1 MTKRPAFYHFLGCVI
16 PHRYPSV
23 EKATRLVFEDLDMDL
38 LDLKGAT
45 CCPAPGVFGSF
56 DRVTWATIAARNLT
70 LAEEGGHDITTG
82 CNGCFASLW
91 DSNHELKHDEELRAA
106 VNENLAEIGR
116 QFKGSIE
123 VTHYVDALY
132 NTAGLEKIRK
142 RVTRSFKGVR
152 MALHPGCHWMRP
164 KLIKK
169 KDDSERPHIFR
180 ELCEASGA
188 EYVPYKDELICCG
201 AGGAVRTADVK
212 TSLDFTRQKFESIE
226 AAGGADI
233 IVTPC
238 PFCELQLD
246 LGQVEIQKFFEKEFR
261 YDVMHVTELLALAFG
276 HDPDEFGLTTH
287 LQYMQRKSEP
297 AWEVLGIERNKA
309 EDATASE

>member
-1 MTKRPAFYHFLGCVI
+1 MAKHKFYHFLGCII
-16 PHRYPSV
+16 PHRYPSI
-23 EKATRLVFEDLDMDL
+23 EKAARIVFEDLGLEL
-38 LDLKGAT
+38 LDMEGAS

-70 LAEEGGHDITTG
+70 IAEAGGHPITTG

-91 DSNHELKHDEELRAA
+91 DANHELKHDEELMKT
-106 VNENLAEIGR
+106 VNDNLAEINR
-116 QFKGSIE
+116 EFKGSIE

-132 NTAGLEKIRK
+132 SIAGLEKIRK
-142 RVTRSFKGVR
+142 HVTRPLTGVR

-164 KLIKK
+164 AALKQ
-169 KDDSERPHIFR
+169 KDNSERPHIFR
-180 ELCEASGA
+180 ELCETSGA
-188 EYVPYKDELICCG
+188 TYVPYKDELICCG

-212 TSLDFTRQKFESIE
+212 VALDFTKQKFNSLLE
-226 AAGGADI
+226 AGGADI

-246 LGQVEIQKFFEKEFR
+246 LGQVEIKKHFDLDYQF
-261 YDVMHVTELLALAFG
+261 DILHVVELLALAFG
-276 HDPDEFGLTTH
+276 HEPEEFGLSTH

-297 AWEVLGIERNKA
+297 NWERLGLK
-309 EDATASE
+309 T

>member
-1 MTKRPAFYHFLGCVI
+1 MPKQSFYHFLGCII

-23 EKATRLVFEDLDMDL
+23 EAAAKLVFKDVGVGLLDME
-38 LDLKGAT
+38 GAT

-70 LAEEGGHDITTG
+70 IAEAGGHPITTG

-91 DSNHELKHDEELRAA
+91 DANHELKHDDELRDA

-116 QFKGSIE
+116 EFKGTIE
-123 VTHYVDALY
+123 VWHYVDALY
-132 NTAGLEKIRK
+132 SQVGLERIREK
-142 RVTRSFKGVR
+142 VTRPLKGVR

-164 KLIKK
+164 KQVKK
-169 KDDSERPHIFR
+169 KDDSEHPHIFR
-180 ELCEASGA
+180 ELCETSGA

-212 TSLDFTRQKFESIE
+212 VALDFTKQKFDSLLE
-226 AAGGADI
+226 AGGADMV
-233 IVTPC
+233 VTPC

-246 LGQVEIQKFFEKEFR
+246 MGQVEIQNYFDMEYHF
-261 YDVMHVTELLALAFG
+261 DILHVMELLALAFG
-276 HDPDEFGLTTH
+276 HEPEEFGLTTH
-287 LQYMQRKSEP
+287 LQYMQRKSQP
-297 AWEVLGIERNKA
+297 NWKRLGIEAR
-309 EDATASE
+309 T

>member
-1 MTKRPAFYHFLGCVI
+1 MTKKPKFYHFLGCII
-16 PHRYPSV
+16 PHRYPSIQ
-23 EKATRLVFEDLDMDL
+23 KATELVFEDLGIEL
-38 LDLKGAT
+38 LDMEGAT

-56 DRVTWATIAARNLT
+56 DRVTWAAISARNLT
-70 LAEEGGHDITTG
+70 IAEQGGHPITTG

-91 DSNHELKHDEELRAA
+91 DGNHELKHDEELRKA
-106 VNENLAEIGR
+106 VNEALAEVGR
-116 QFKGSIE
+116 EFKGTIE

-132 NTAGLEKIRK
+132 NNAGLEKIRD

-164 KLIKK
+164 KNVKQ
-169 KDDSERPHIFR
+169 KDDSEHPHLFR
-180 ELCEASGA
+180 ELCETSGA

-212 TSLDFTRQKFESIE
+212 TALDFTKQKFDSLLD
-226 AAGGADI
+226 AGGADM

-246 LGQVEIQKFFEKEFR
+246 LGQVEIQKHFGEEYTF
-261 YDVMHVTELLALAFG
+261 DILHVSELLALAFG
-276 HDPDEFGLTTH
+276 HDQSEFGLSTH

-297 AWEVLGIERNKA
+297 NWERLGIKA
-309 EDATASE
+309 

>member
-1 MTKRPAFYHFLGCVI
+1 MARPKFFHFLGCII
-16 PHRYPSV
+16 PHRYPSI
-23 EKATRLVFEDLDMDL
+23 EKAVNIVFEDLGMEL
-38 LDLKGAT
+38 LDMVGAT

-70 LAEEGGHDITTG
+70 IAEQGGAPITTG

-91 DSNHELKHDEELRAA
+91 DSAHELREDEELRQK

-116 QFKGSIE
+116 EFKGTVE
-123 VTHYVDALY
+123 VTHYVDALVSV
-132 NTAGLEKIRK
+132 AGMDKIRK
-142 RVTRSFKGVR
+142 KVVRPLTGVR

-164 KLIKK
+164 QAFKQ
-169 KDDSERPHIFR
+169 KDNSERPRIFR

-188 EYVPYKDELICCG
+188 EYVPYKDELMCCG
-201 AGGAVRTADVK
+201 AGGAVRTADIKV
-212 TSLDFTRQKFESIE
+212 SLDFTRQKFDSIL

-246 LGQVEIQKFFEKEFR
+246 LGQVEIKKHFDIEYQF
-261 YDVMHVTELLALAFG
+261 DVLHVVELLALAFG
-276 HDPDEFGLTTH
+276 HDPEEFGLKTH
-287 LQYMQRKSEP
+287 LQYLQRKSVP
-297 AWEVLGIERNKA
+297 ALEQLGLNV
-309 EDATASE
+309 

>member
-1 MTKRPAFYHFLGCVI
+1 MAKKPQFMHFLGCII
-16 PHRYPSV
+16 PHRYPSI
-23 EKATRLVFEDLDMDL
+23 ESAAKIVFEDLGMEL
-38 LDLKGAT
+38 LDMEGAT

-56 DRVTWATIAARNLT
+56 DRVTWASVSARNLT
-70 LAEEGGHDITTG
+70 IAEAVGVPITTG

-91 DSNHELKHDEELRAA
+91 DANHELKHDDALRAA

-116 QFKGSIE
+116 EFKGTIE

-132 NTAGLEKIRK
+132 STAGIEKIKK
-142 RVTRSFKGVR
+142 RVERPLKGVR

-164 KLIKK
+164 KAIKK
-169 KDDSERPHIFR
+169 KDDSENPHIFR
-180 ELCEASGA
+180 EICEAAGA

-212 TSLDFTRQKFESIE
+212 VALDFTKQKFESIMD
-226 AAGGADI
+226 AGGADI

-246 LGQVEIQKFFEKEFR
+246 LGQVEIQKHFDVEFHF
-261 YDVMHVTELLALAFG
+261 DVLHVVELLALAFG
-276 HDPDEFGLTTH
+276 HEPDEFGLTTH
-287 LQYMQRKSEP
+287 LQYAIRKNQP
-297 AWEVLGIERNKA
+297 NWERLGIKTEG
-309 EDATASE
+309 

>member
-1 MTKRPAFYHFLGCVI
+1 MAKKTYYHFLGCII
-16 PHRYPSV
+16 PHRYPSI
-23 EKATRLVFEDLDMDL
+23 EKAANLVFEDLGMELRDME
-38 LDLKGAT
+38 KAS

-70 LAEEGGHDITTG
+70 IAEAAGLDITTG

-91 DSNHELKHDEELRAA
+91 DANHELKHDEELRAA
-106 VNENLAEIGR
+106 VNENLSAIDRE
-116 QFKGSIE
+116 FKGTIE

-132 NTAGLEKIRK
+132 RQAGLDNIRK
-142 RVTRSFKGVR
+142 HVTRPLDDVR

-180 ELCEASGA
+180 EVCETSGA
-188 EYVPYKDELICCG
+188 TYVPYKDELICCG

-212 TSLDFTRQKFESIE
+212 TALDFTRQKFDSLL

-246 LGQVEIQKFFEKEFR
+246 LGQVEIEKNFEKEYHF
-261 YDVMHVTELLALAFG
+261 DIMHVVELLALSFG
-276 HDPDEFGLTTH
+276 HDPDEFGLATH
-287 LQYMQRKSEP
+287 LQYMQRKSQP
-297 AWEVLGIERNKA
+297 NWEVLGIERPQA
-309 EDATASE
+309 EDVPATE